1 MATFNKVDSV
11 RVYHTLPDV
20 ITRVAV
26 SAAGV
31 RSDVRVPE
39 VRVIMVPTTT
49 S

>member
-20 ITRVAV
+20 ITHVDV

-31 RSDVRVPE
+31 RSDVRIPE
-39 VRVIMVPTTT
+39 VRVVMVPQTP